1 MKRDFEIYYTSD
13 THGKILPV
21 DYQSGKPLTRG
32 LMDIAAAIRHSGNT
46 IVADG
51 GDSLQGSPLLQYYLE
66 DRGQFPVHPAA
77 FAFNA
82 MGLDVYTLGNHD
94 FNFGYEVLKEYTHA
108 MQAVCVCANVS
119 DRRGELKLQK
129 TWIKTL
135 ENGLRVG
142 FTGVVTD
149 YVNLWEKPE
158 HLTELTVSEP
168 IAAAKAALAELRPHC
183 DLCICIYHGGYER
196 DLETGELLTESR
208 ENVACRLAEETDF
221 DILLTGHQHMSVPGL
236 WLGDTFTVQPPC
248 DAGSYIHI
256 RGARDD
262 EAVQSAPSSSALQIG
277 SALLPVEKDCD
288 PADYAALMSLETA
301 TESWLDET
309 IGRLAAPILPEEKL
323 DVALHGSCLADLFN
337 QVMLE
342 AVQADFACSALGN
355 NPVGL
360 PASVSIRSV
369 YTAYM
374 FANTITVKEVTRA
387 VLKECLERCAMYL
400 ELDAE
405 GHPYIGDTF
414 LKPKIEHYNY
424 DIYAG
429 LDYAF
434 DLTRPK
440 GDRVVRLRKLDGTEL
455 SDTESYTLVTS
466 DYRATGTG
474 GYAILGAC
482 KTVYSG
488 ADNMQDMLVDY
499 IRSHEDL
506 TIPQNNRF
514 AVIGI

>member
-1 MKRDFEIYYTSD
+1 MQKEFDIYYTSD

-21 DYQSGKPLTRG
+21 DYQTGGHLTRG
-32 LMDIAAAIRHSGNT
+32 LMDISAAIRHSGNT

-66 DRGQFPVHPAA
+66 HRECFDVHPAA

-108 MQAVCVCANVS
+108 MKAVCVCANVD

-129 TWIKTL
+129 TWVKTL

-142 FTGVVTD
+142 FTGIVTD

-158 HLTELTVSEP
+158 HLTALTVSEP
-168 IAAAKAALAELRPHC
+168 IAAASMALAELRPQC
-183 DLCICIYHGGYER
+183 DICICIYHGGYER
-196 DLETGELLTESR
+196 DLESGALLTDSK

-221 DILLTGHQHMSVPGL
+221 DILLTGHQHMSVAGTVIA
-236 WLGDTFTVQPPC
+236 DTFTVQPPC

-256 RGARDD
+256 RGSLNRDL
-262 EAVQSAPSSSALQIG
+262 SPALQLD
-277 SALLPVEKDCD
+277 SSLVPVDRDCD
-288 PADYAALMSLETA
+288 PADYAALMPLENA
-301 TESWLDET
+301 AESWLDES
-309 IGRLAAPILPEEKL
+309 IGRLSEPIPPEEKL
-323 DVALHGSCLADLFN
+323 AVALHGSRLADFFN

-342 AVQADFACSALGN
+342 TVPADFACSALGN

-374 FANTITVKEVTRA
+374 FANTLTVKEVTRA

-405 GHPYIGDTF
+405 GKPYIGDAF

-434 DLTRPK
+434 DLTRAK
-440 GDRVVRLRKLDGTEL
+440 GDRVVRLRRLDGTEL
-455 SDTESYTLVTS
+455 SETDTYRLVTC

-474 GYAILGAC
+474 GYAALGAC

-488 ADNMQDMLVDY
+488 ADNMQDLIVDY
-499 IRSHEDL
+499 IRAHESL
-506 TIPQNNRF
+506 VVPKNNRF
-514 AVIGI
+514 EVIGV

>member
-1 MKRDFEIYYTSD
+1 MKKTFEIYYTSD

-21 DYQSGKPLTRG
+21 DYQSGKHLTRG
-32 LMDIAAAIRHSGNT
+32 LMDIAAVIRHDGNV

-66 DRGQFPVHPAA
+66 HRDGFAVHPAA

-108 MQAVCVCANVS
+108 MKAVCVCANVS

-168 IAAAKAALAELRPHC
+168 ISAAAAALKELRPHC
-183 DLCICIYHGGYER
+183 DICICIYHGGYER
-196 DLETGELLTESR
+196 DLETGALLTDSK

-221 DILLTGHQHMSVPGL
+221 DILLTGHQHMSVPGTVIS
-236 WLGDTFTVQPPC
+236 DTFTVQPPC
-248 DAGSYIHI
+248 DAGNYIHI
-256 RGARDD
+256 HGTVIE
-262 EAVQSAPSSSALQIG
+262 EAAAAPSLRLDSVLV
-277 SALLPVEKDCD
+277 PVEQDCD
-288 PADYAALMSLETA
+288 PADYAALMPLETA
-301 TESWLDET
+301 TESWLDES
-309 IGRLAAPILPEEKL
+309 IGHMSAPILPEEKL
-323 DVALHGSCLADLFN
+323 DVALYGSRLADFFN
-337 QVMLE
+337 QIMLE
-342 AVQADFACSALGN
+342 SLHADFACVSLGN

-369 YTAYM
+369 YAAYM
-374 FANTITVKEVTRA
+374 FANTLTVKEVTRA

-405 GHPYIGDTF
+405 GKPYIGDTF

-440 GDRVVRLRKLDGTEL
+440 GDRVARLRRLDGTEL
-455 SDTESYTLVTS
+455 SDTETYTLVTS

-474 GYAILGAC
+474 GYAALGAC

-488 ADNMQDMLVDY
+488 ADNMQDMIVDY
-499 IRSHEDL
+499 IRAHEAL
-506 TIPQNNRF
+506 VIPENNRF
-514 AVIGI
+514 EVIGIRQ